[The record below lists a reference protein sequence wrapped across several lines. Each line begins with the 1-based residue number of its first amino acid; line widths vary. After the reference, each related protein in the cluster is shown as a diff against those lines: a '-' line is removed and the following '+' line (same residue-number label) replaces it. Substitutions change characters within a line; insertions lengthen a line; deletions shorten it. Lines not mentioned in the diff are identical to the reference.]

1 MNFWLTKVKR
11 WVRMNLFKI
20 FEQKI
25 NRRKCND

>member
-20 FEQKI
+20 FEQKD
-25 NRRKCND
+25 KQEEMQ